1 MNTFSKLEKQDKL
14 SIEKVDFLYDGYI
27 KVKSKDGWEYV
38 SESDCVVAI
47 VHLLD
52 FNEILLRKE
61 IVPPFQERHPEQE
74 FFLTIISGTMKDG
87 ENPVQTITRE
97 LVEEAGILLNTT
109 YMDYEKWGEYFW
121 NKGNTSKCNIF
132 YMPLRINDY
141 RKVQATG
148 DGSEFEKQS
157 KTVRID
163 LKYLESLKPSDLV
176 TALCLEKM
184 KGKI

>member
-1 MNTFSKLEKQDKL
+1 MNKFTKIQHEDKAP
-14 SIEKVDFLYDGYI
+14 IKTEDFLYDGYI

-38 SESDCVVAI
+38 SEGDCTVAM

-61 IVPPFQERHPEQE
+61 VVPPFNERHPSQE

-87 ENPVQTITRE
+87 ESAIQTITRE
-97 LVEEAGILLNTT
+97 LVEEAGILLNTQYT
-109 YMDYEKWGEYFW
+109 GYESWGEYFW
-121 NKGNTSKCNIF
+121 NKGNTSKCNVF
-132 YMPLRINDY
+132 YMPLRINDF
-141 RKVQATG
+141 RKVEASG

-163 LKYLESLKPSDLV
+163 LKYLDALKPSDLI
-176 TALCLEKM
+176 TALCIERM
-184 KGKI
+184 KSKI